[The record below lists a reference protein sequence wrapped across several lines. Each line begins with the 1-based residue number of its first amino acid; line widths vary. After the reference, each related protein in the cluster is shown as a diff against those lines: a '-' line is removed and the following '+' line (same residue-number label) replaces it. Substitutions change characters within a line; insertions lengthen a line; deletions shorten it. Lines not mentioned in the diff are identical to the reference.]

1 MVNGDIQLEE
11 INGNLDINL
20 TNGEVK
26 SKMILPQNGTCEITA
41 VNAKITLNI
50 PQNTSANFAAGVLNG
65 TVSVTNL
72 TLQDLQSANNFVNG
86 LLGDGNGTI
95 KLEAVNG
102 VINASGY

>member
-1 MVNGDIQLEE
+1 MEE

-20 TNGEVK
+20 TNGEV
-26 SKMILPQNGTCEITA
+26 SCNMMLPENGSCEITSI
-41 VNAKITLNI
+41 NAKITLQI
-50 PQNTSANFAAGVLNG
+50 PQNTSADFAAGVLNG

-72 TLQDLQSANNFVNG
+72 DLQNLQSTNNFVNG

-102 VINASGY
+102 VINASGF